1 MIKTA
6 KFISSF
12 VALDKLPNTA
22 NPEYAFIGRSNVG
35 KSSLINML
43 CGLKKLAKV
52 SGTPGKTRTIN
63 HFLINDYWYLV
74 DLPGFGYAKTS
85 KKERNKWSGFTYE
98 YLKKRKNIA
107 CIFVLLDSRLEPQQ
121 IDLDF
126 MEWLGNNE
134 LPFAMVF
141 TKCDKNSKNEM
152 EKRITVYKNRM
163 LEDWAALP
171 QIFFT
176 SAEKGSGKDDLVK
189 FIEETNK
196 LMR

>member
-12 VALDKLPNTA
+12 VALDKLPKTA

-98 YLKKRKNIA
+98 YLKKRKNIG

-141 TKCDKNSKNEM
+141 TKCDKNSKTEM
-152 EKRITVYKNRM
+152 EKKMAVYKKRM

-176 SAEKGSGKDDLVK
+176 SAEKGSGKEDLVK